1 MSGRDRGIDQITADR
16 YTALSEVFDENWLTQ
31 VARSTAGVTG

>member
-16 YTALSEVFDENWLTQ
+16 YTALSELFDENWLTQ
-31 VARSTAGVTG
+31 VARAAASPVG